1 MIFFVYQVQC
11 NDIWS
16 HFNLK
21 RCKWIRHKCYCQF
34 YWGQM
39 DISNYV
45 QLEGVYFFCSCSIR
59 HSEYRKFLD
68 RKSISENFDSLKDS
82 RITELPYCRKGRR
95 HHQILEDYWVQG
107 WEDLFHKANLKR
119 WIIVLMLP
127 LIFFFFEKRSF
138 EILVPCDLREKDRIS
153 AFIFF
158 SFFLCRGVVFLSLVH
173 SKWLNFALIKKKWC
187 HSTLSML
194 TYLSIVEPCM

>member
-21 RCKWIRHKCYCQF
+21 RCKWIRHKCCCQF

-68 RKSISENFDSLKDS
+68 RKSISENFDSLNDS

-119 WIIVLMLP
+119 WIILWMLP
-127 LIFFFFEKRSF
+127 LNFFFFEKHSF

-158 SFFLCRGVVFLSLVH
+158 PFSYVEVWFSCPWFILSD
-173 SKWLNFALIKKKWC
+173 
-187 HSTLSML
+187 
-194 TYLSIVEPCM
+194 

>member
-173 SKWLNFALIKKKWC
+173 SKWLNFALIKKNDAIP
-187 HSTLSML
+187 HSQ
-194 TYLSIVEPCM
+194 YWHI